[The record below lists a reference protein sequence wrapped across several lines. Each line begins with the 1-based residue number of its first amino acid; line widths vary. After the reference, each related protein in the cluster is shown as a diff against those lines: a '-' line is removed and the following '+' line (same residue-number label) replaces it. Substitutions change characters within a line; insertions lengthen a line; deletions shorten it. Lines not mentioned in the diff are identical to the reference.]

1 LGTVDAGM
9 VHRWRRGFLP
19 AVLIAIGLIA
29 VVYADFTG
37 DHRVRAGGTAI
48 VGAAILMAVAGW
60 ALGRPDASDQFDLRN
75 WASDLP
81 RSRDPG
87 FLIVRP
93 DQTELYECAVR
104 AFGAARVVYD
114 RRLEERRR
122 GVSASMTERRQSER
136 RHGTVADFDIKAFGS
151 AWVRP

>member
-1 LGTVDAGM
+1 METIGAESVN
-9 VHRWRRGFLP
+9 RWRRGFLP
-19 AVLIAIGLIA
+19 AALVIVGLITFISG
-29 VVYADFTG
+29 DFTG

-60 ALGRPDASDQFDLRN
+60 ALGRQDGSDQFDLRN
-75 WASDLP
+75 WESDLP
-81 RSRDPG
+81 RSSEPG

-122 GVSASMTERRQSER
+122 GVSASTIDRRQSAR
-136 RHGTVADFDIKAFGS
+136 RQGAAADFDIKAFGS
-151 AWVRP
+151 AWIRL